1 MLSLQYNYIPVNC
14 VSLHHSFQ
22 SNLLLCSD
30 PEDEQGSPGAGKLKD
45 LCQISS
51 LN

>member
-1 MLSLQYNYIPVNC
+1 MLNLQYNYIPVN

-30 PEDEQGSPGAGKLKD
+30 PEDEHGSPGAGNLKD
-45 LCQISS
+45 
-51 LN
+51 